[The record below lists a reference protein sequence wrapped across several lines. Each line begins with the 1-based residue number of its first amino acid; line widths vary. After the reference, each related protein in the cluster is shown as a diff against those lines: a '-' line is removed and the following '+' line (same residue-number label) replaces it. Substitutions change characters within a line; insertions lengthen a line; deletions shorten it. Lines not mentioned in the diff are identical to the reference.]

1 MLQLDFQKKYRI
13 QNIKESIILNKT
25 TTFQKNKTMFRWCFE

>member
-13 QNIKESIILNKT
+13 QNIEESIILNKIA
-25 TTFQKNKTMFRWCFE
+25 TFQKNKAMVRWCFE